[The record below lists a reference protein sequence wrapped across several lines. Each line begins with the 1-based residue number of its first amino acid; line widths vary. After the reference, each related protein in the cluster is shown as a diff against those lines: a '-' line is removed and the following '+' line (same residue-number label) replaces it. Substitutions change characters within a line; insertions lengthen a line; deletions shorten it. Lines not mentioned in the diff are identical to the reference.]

1 MVHGRDIVV
10 QRIVHLSVQFD
21 RIAVHEEVLRVHV
34 NHPIFTLKRIG

>member
-1 MVHGRDIVV
+1 MVRGRDIVD